1 VDELRRDSDNP
12 DHDDRPEYDV
22 PRVADADTATARRR
36 MEPRDRVDYAADM
49 ERIVARQAQVEAVR
63 GFDPRRAN
71 LPEISEKD
79 AAAYLDAH
87 CAERPWLQAARGC
100 EPEVQ
105 RVFAAIDQGGG
116 HPHIRHEGWTTE
128 EMNQR
133 RVAYLEDPAQLDRA
147 KQQAGIDGLRSPEG
161 RHHCGEIASRFIT
174 PEAFAAAYA
183 RGIEHPEVRAAL
195 DTAFAGKKPPSPVE
209 VPISDLLGT
218 GGHRDCAG
226 WQLQPVNGS
235 MDVARERRAAWLDA
249 RADHC
254 EPDVPEPAVRP
265 VGTFEGGTVVFRFR
279 STSAQDGYEIN
290 TMYANPP
297 RDEQKGIHGER
308 LLLAAASRWAICD
321 ADQAGRYVLPS
332 RGV

>member
-1 VDELRRDSDNP
+1 VDELRRSSDEP
-12 DHDDRPEYDV
+12 GHDDRPEPDI
-22 PRVADADTATARRR
+22 PRAADGDMGTARQR
-36 MEPRDRVDYAADM
+36 MEPRDRLDYAEDM
-49 ERIVARQAQVEAVR
+49 ERIVARDAQVEAVR

-87 CAERPWLQAARGC
+87 DAERPWLAAAGGC

-133 RVAYLEDPAQLDRA
+133 RVAYLEDPAQLDRS

-161 RHHCGEIASRFIT
+161 QHRCGDIASRFTT

-183 RGIEHPEVRAAL
+183 RGIEHPEVRVAL
-195 DTAFAGKKPPSPVE
+195 DTAFVGKKPPSPVE
-209 VPISDLLGT
+209 VPISDLLGSD
-218 GGHRDCAG
+218 GYRDCTG
-226 WQLQPVNGS
+226 WQLEPTEGDRKTAVEYRQ
-235 MDVARERRAAWLDA
+235 EWLDA
-249 RADHC
+249 RANHRR
-254 EPDVPEPAVRP
+254 PDVPEPAVRP

-279 STSAQDGYEIN
+279 SNSTQDGYEIN
-290 TMYANPP
+290 TMYAKPA
-297 RDEQKGIHGER
+297 RDKE
-308 LLLAAASRWAICD
+308 
-321 ADQAGRYVLPS
+321 
-332 RGV
+332 